1 MAERRLVFA
10 HDVKGLLN
18 GLESLPWEEEV
29 DYLVDALPAPDAVE
43 VVRCGN
49 CKHYVWEQEPCHG
62 RVQRFCKLPKG
73 LTSVWAGS
81 FCSYG
86 ERRDS
91 DG

>member
-1 MAERRLVFA
+1 MRLIDA
-10 HDVKGLLN
+10 
-18 GLESLPWEEEV
+18 
-29 DYLVDALPAPDAVE
+29 DALKACLVQDYAYAAASMVDDAPTIDAVE
-43 VVRCGN
+43 VVRWGN